1 VSACPISSHPSFASI
16 ASIIAPGETAMRK
29 LFLIAVF
36 VALPVTMLAQ
46 QENPTKEQKE
56 YFARQ
61 IELFAQHLASRA
73 DSEAWIDCDSVVASD
88 CQELLARSLERRN
101 ELLVWHSYDQCAP
114 LTDFE
119 KLVCLNKVSVLR
131 EQRMNQWRR
140 EWRPT
145 SVR

>member
-1 VSACPISSHPSFASI
+1 
-16 ASIIAPGETAMRK
+16 MRK

-46 QENPTKEQKE
+46 QENPTKEQRE

-61 IELFAQHLASRA
+61 IELFAQYLTNLTG
-73 DSEAWIDCDSVVASD
+73 SEAWIQCDSVVAND
-88 CQELLARSLERRN
+88 CQELIARSLQRQN
-101 ELLVWHSYDQCAP
+101 DLLVWSSYDQCTP

-119 KLVCLNKVSVLR
+119 KLICLNRVSVLR
-131 EQRMNQWRR
+131 EQRMNQWRI